1 MMIKN
6 KFYLSFHLRRW
17 LLSCLLFLLY
27 SCQDNNPILP
37 ATTHTKQDSLKAQQ
51 GLLNAYKHI
60 SEIEPEIKT
69 GDLITRT
76 GNDFTSESLR
86 LLNRRNTTYSHCGI
100 ASIENDTVFVY
111 HALGGEFNPDQRLRK
126 DPFKVFASPLE
137 NRGIGLFRFNQ
148 PLMLSPV
155 LDTVKSW
162 KNAGL
167 TFDMDF
173 DLTTNDKMY
182 CAEFVAKA
190 YSAETQNIL
199 KFNTSRIKDFV
210 FIGVDDVFMNPNAH
224 IIKRIKY

>member
-6 KFYLSFHLRRW
+6 KFYYSFYLRRW
-17 LLSCLLFLLY
+17 LLCCLLFLLY
-27 SCQDNNPILP
+27 SCQNKNKTLPETIL
-37 ATTHTKQDSLKAQQ
+37 TKQDSLKAQQ
-51 GLLNAYKHI
+51 DLLNAYKHI
-60 SEIEPEIKT
+60 LEIEPEIKT

-86 LLNRRNTTYSHCGI
+86 LLNRRNTTFSHCGI

-111 HALGGEFNPDQRLRK
+111 HALGGEFNPDQLLRK
-126 DPFKVFASPLE
+126 DPFKDFASPLE
-137 NRGIGLFRFNQ
+137 NRGIGLFRFNR
-148 PLMLSPV
+148 PLLLSPV
-155 LDTVKSW
+155 LDTVKAW

-173 DLTTNDKMY
+173 DLTTNNKMY

-190 YSAETQNIL
+190 YSAGTQNIL
-199 KFNTSRIKDFV
+199 RFNTSRIKDFV
-210 FIGVDDVFMNPNAH
+210 FIGVDDVFLNPNAH